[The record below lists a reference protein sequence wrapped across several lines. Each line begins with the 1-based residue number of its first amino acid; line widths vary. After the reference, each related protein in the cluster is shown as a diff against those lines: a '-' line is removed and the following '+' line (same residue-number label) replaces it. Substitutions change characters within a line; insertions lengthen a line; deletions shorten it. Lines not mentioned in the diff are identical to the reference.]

1 MIQKICV
8 ANTKATNNCPGA
20 FIRRAVNQPSHS
32 RLYQRAC
39 AHRARFNRRINIHA
53 GEPVIPELT
62 GGFAKSDDFSVGCW
76 IAVGARAISA
86 NSDELVF
93 ANDADADGHF
103 TDCLCFAR
111 GHECLPHPL
120 LIQL

>member
-8 ANTKATNNCPGA
+8 ADTKATDNCSGA
-20 FIRRAVNQPSHS
+20 FVWCAVNQTSHS
-32 RLYQRAC
+32 RLYQRSG
-39 AHRARFNRRINIHA
+39 AHRARLNRRINIHS
-53 GEPVIPELT
+53 GEPVIPEFT
-62 GGFAKSDDFSVGCW
+62 GSFAKSNDFSVGCRV
-76 IAVGARAISA
+76 AVGTRAVSA

-103 TDCLCFAR
+103 TDRLCFAR
-111 GHECLPHPL
+111 GHKCLPHPL